1 MTFIHPGE
9 SHQHSL
15 ETLNLLYEYDD
26 FMLSIRS
33 VLDLGCDSGDDLI
46 WWATRTTRDESHMPL
61 NIDCTGVDIIDHSNK
76 FKKYPNIK
84 FQATDFENS
93 IEAYST
99 GYDIMWCHNSF
110 QYAINPLKTLS
121 NWWNLASPGGML
133 YICVPLTQKIHH
145 RQLSYSLPSGAYYHY
160 TMVSLI
166 YMLATAGWD
175 CRSGFFRQNIQ
186 DNWLHASVYRSEHK
200 PMDPKTTSWYQL
212 SELKLLPE
220 SADSSIQARGYLDQ
234 QDLVLPW
241 LDHSLT
247 SMAIK

>member
-1 MTFIHPGE
+1 MTFKHPGD

-33 VLDLGCDSGDDLI
+33 VLDLGCGSGDDLI
-46 WWATRTTRDESHMPL
+46 WWATRTTRDEAHMPL
-61 NIDCTGVDIIDHSNK
+61 NIDCTGVDAVDHSDKFNK
-76 FKKYPNIK
+76 YSNIK
-84 FQATDFENS
+84 FQSADFENS
-93 IEAYST
+93 IQSYPK
-99 GYDIMWCHNSF
+99 GYDILWCHDSF

-133 YICVPLTQKIHH
+133 YIGVPVTQRIHH
-145 RQLSYSLPSGAYYHY
+145 RQLSYSLPSGVYYHH

-175 CRSGFFRQNIQ
+175 CRSGFFQQ
-186 DNWLHASVYRSEHK
+186 SVQGDWLHAAVYRNEHK
-200 PMDPKTTSWYQL
+200 PMDPKTTTWYQL

-220 SADSSIQARGYLDQ
+220 SAEAGIHARGYLDQ
-234 QDLVLPW
+234 QDLVIPW
-241 LDHSLT
+241 LDRSLT
-247 SMAIK
+247 SMSIK

>member
-33 VLDLGCDSGDDLI
+33 VLDLGCGSGDDLI
-46 WWATRTTRDESHMPL
+46 WWATRTTRDEGRMPL
-61 NIDCTGVDIIDHSNK
+61 KIDCAGVDTVDHSDK

-84 FQATDFENS
+84 FYPTDFENS
-93 IEAYST
+93 IEAYPT

-121 NWWNLASPGGML
+121 NWWNLSSPGGML

-145 RQLSYSLPSGAYYHY
+145 RQLSYSLPSGVYYHY

-186 DNWLHASVYRSEHK
+186 DNWLHAAVYRSEHK

-220 SADSSIQARGYLDQ
+220 TADSSIQARGYLDQ